1 MRRFGPGMLVAAA
14 FIGPGTVT
22 TASIAGANFGFVL
35 MWALLLS
42 IIVTFVL
49 QEMSSRLGIVS
60 GLGLSEALR
69 SSINNHFLKAF
80 LMILIVS
87 ALGIGNAAF
96 EVGNITGA
104 AIGLS
109 QISSLSISSSVLIVG
124 ILVLILLG
132 TRIFKVLEQILTV
145 LVVIMSLLF
154 LLTMITI
161 EIDYSKLLRGL
172 FIPTVTASSLLT
184 IMALIGTTVVPY
196 NLFLH
201 ADASK
206 RKWKDQEVTQALNNS
221 RVDTA
226 ISIGL
231 GGLITLAI
239 MSTSAVAF
247 FGSSME
253 ISSENLARQL
263 EPILGSYSSYIFN
276 FGLFVAGITSAVTA
290 PLAASIAVTE
300 ALGWKNDPSSFR
312 FKLVWIIILLIG
324 LLFAYF
330 GTKPLQAILF
340 AQATNALLL
349 PFLALF
355 LFYVVN
361 NSRLMG
367 SHKNTIT
374 INMIALIIIMAV
386 VLLSSYK
393 IFLLIYQRASHT
405 WSRHSLG
412 TSCIHP

>member
-221 RVDTA
+221 RADTA

-374 INMIALIIIMAV
+374 INIIALIIIMAV

-393 IFLLIYQRASHT
+393 IFLLI
-405 WSRHSLG
+405 
-412 TSCIHP
+412 

>member
-132 TRIFKVLEQILTV
+132 TRIFKILEQILTV

-172 FIPTVTASSLLT
+172 FIPTVAASSLLT

-221 RVDTA
+221 RADTA

-393 IFLLIYQRASHT
+393 IFLLI
-405 WSRHSLG
+405 
-412 TSCIHP
+412 

>member
-132 TRIFKVLEQILTV
+132 TRIFKMLEQILTV

-221 RVDTA
+221 RADTA

-386 VLLSSYK
+386 ILLSSYK
-393 IFLLIYQRASHT
+393 IFLLI
-405 WSRHSLG
+405 
-412 TSCIHP
+412 

>member
-132 TRIFKVLEQILTV
+132 TRIFKMLEQILTV

-172 FIPTVTASSLLT
+172 LIPNATPSSLLT

-393 IFLLIYQRASHT
+393 IFLLI
-405 WSRHSLG
+405 
-412 TSCIHP
+412 

>member
-132 TRIFKVLEQILTV
+132 TRIFKMLEQILTV

-172 FIPTVTASSLLT
+172 FTPTIAASSLLT

-221 RVDTA
+221 RADTA

-393 IFLLIYQRASHT
+393 IFLLI
-405 WSRHSLG
+405 
-412 TSCIHP
+412 

>member
-109 QISSLSISSSVLIVG
+109 QISNLSISSSVLIVG
-124 ILVLILLG
+124 ILVLTLLG
-132 TRIFKVLEQILTV
+132 TRIFKILEQILTV

-221 RVDTA
+221 RADTA

-374 INMIALIIIMAV
+374 INIIALIIIMAV

-393 IFLLIYQRASHT
+393 IFLLI
-405 WSRHSLG
+405 
-412 TSCIHP
+412 

>member
-14 FIGPGTVT
+14 FIGPGTFT

-132 TRIFKVLEQILTV
+132 TRIFKILEQILTV

-221 RVDTA
+221 RADTA

-393 IFLLIYQRASHT
+393 IFLLI
-405 WSRHSLG
+405 
-412 TSCIHP
+412 

>member
-69 SSINNHFLKAF
+69 SSINNYFLRAF

-132 TRIFKVLEQILTV
+132 TRIFKMLEQILTV

-221 RVDTA
+221 RADTA

-324 LLFAYF
+324 VLFAYF

-393 IFLLIYQRASHT
+393 IFLLI
-405 WSRHSLG
+405 
-412 TSCIHP
+412 

>member
-132 TRIFKVLEQILTV
+132 TSIFKILEQILTV

-290 PLAASIAVTE
+290 PLAASVAVTE

-393 IFLLIYQRASHT
+393 IFLLI
-405 WSRHSLG
+405 
-412 TSCIHP
+412 

>member
-132 TRIFKVLEQILTV
+132 TRIFKILEQILTV

-221 RVDTA
+221 RADTA

-393 IFLLIYQRASHT
+393 IFLLI
-405 WSRHSLG
+405 
-412 TSCIHP
+412 

>member
-22 TASIAGANFGFVL
+22 TASIAGANFGFAL

-80 LMILIVS
+80 IMILIVS

-109 QISSLSISSSVLIVG
+109 QISNLSISSSVLIVG

-132 TRIFKVLEQILTV
+132 TRIFKMLEQILTV

-221 RVDTA
+221 RADTA

-300 ALGWKNDPSSFR
+300 ALGWKNDPSSIR

-324 LLFAYF
+324 VLFAYF

-393 IFLLIYQRASHT
+393 IFLLI
-405 WSRHSLG
+405 
-412 TSCIHP
+412 

>member
-69 SSINNHFLKAF
+69 SSINNHFLKVF

-109 QISSLSISSSVLIVG
+109 QISNLSISSSVLIVG
-124 ILVLILLG
+124 ILVLLLLG
-132 TRIFKVLEQILTV
+132 TRIFKMLEQILTV

-172 FIPTVTASSLLT
+172 LIPNATPSSLLT

-324 LLFAYF
+324 VLFAYF

-374 INMIALIIIMAV
+374 INIIALIIIMAV

-393 IFLLIYQRASHT
+393 IFLLI
-405 WSRHSLG
+405 
-412 TSCIHP
+412 

>member
-69 SSINNHFLKAF
+69 SSINNHFLKVF

-132 TRIFKVLEQILTV
+132 TRIFKMLEQILTV

-221 RVDTA
+221 RADTA

-324 LLFAYF
+324 VLFAYF

-393 IFLLIYQRASHT
+393 IFLLI
-405 WSRHSLG
+405 
-412 TSCIHP
+412 

>member
-172 FIPTVTASSLLT
+172 LIPNATPSSLLT

-221 RVDTA
+221 RADTA

-393 IFLLIYQRASHT
+393 IFLLI
-405 WSRHSLG
+405 
-412 TSCIHP
+412 

>member
-69 SSINNHFLKAF
+69 SSINNHFLKVF

-109 QISSLSISSSVLIVG
+109 QISNLSISSSVLIVG

-132 TRIFKVLEQILTV
+132 TRIFKMLEQILTV

-172 FIPTVTASSLLT
+172 LIPNATPSSLLT

-393 IFLLIYQRASHT
+393 IFLLI
-405 WSRHSLG
+405 
-412 TSCIHP
+412 

>member
-80 LMILIVS
+80 LMILIVF

-132 TRIFKVLEQILTV
+132 TRIFKMLEQILTV

-221 RVDTA
+221 RADTA

-393 IFLLIYQRASHT
+393 IFLLI
-405 WSRHSLG
+405 
-412 TSCIHP
+412 

>member
-109 QISSLSISSSVLIVG
+109 QISNLSISSSVLIVG
-124 ILVLILLG
+124 ILVLTLLG
-132 TRIFKVLEQILTV
+132 TRIFKMLEQILTV

-221 RVDTA
+221 RADTA

-324 LLFAYF
+324 VLFAYF

-393 IFLLIYQRASHT
+393 IFLLI
-405 WSRHSLG
+405 
-412 TSCIHP
+412 

>member
-69 SSINNHFLKAF
+69 SSINNHFLKVF

-109 QISSLSISSSVLIVG
+109 QISNLSISSSVLIVG

-132 TRIFKVLEQILTV
+132 TRIFKMLEQILTV

-221 RVDTA
+221 HVDTA

-324 LLFAYF
+324 VLFAYF

-393 IFLLIYQRASHT
+393 IFLLI
-405 WSRHSLG
+405 
-412 TSCIHP
+412 

>member
-69 SSINNHFLKAF
+69 SSINNHFLKVF

-109 QISSLSISSSVLIVG
+109 QISNLSISSSVLIVG

-132 TRIFKVLEQILTV
+132 TRIFKILEQILTV

-324 LLFAYF
+324 VLFAYF

-393 IFLLIYQRASHT
+393 IFLLI
-405 WSRHSLG
+405 
-412 TSCIHP
+412 

>member
-22 TASIAGANFGFVL
+22 TATIAGGNFGFVL

-109 QISSLSISSSVLIVG
+109 QISNLSISSSVLIVG
-124 ILVLILLG
+124 ILVIILLG
-132 TRIFKVLEQILTV
+132 TRIFKILEQILTV

-206 RKWKDQEVTQALNNS
+206 RKWKDQKVTQALNNS

-324 LLFAYF
+324 VLFAYF

-374 INMIALIIIMAV
+374 INLIALIIIMAV
-386 VLLSSYK
+386 ILLSSYK
-393 IFLLIYQRASHT
+393 IFLLI
-405 WSRHSLG
+405 
-412 TSCIHP
+412 

>member
-124 ILVLILLG
+124 ILVLVLLG
-132 TRIFKVLEQILTV
+132 THIFKVLEQILTV

-206 RKWKDQEVTQALNNS
+206 RKWKDQEVTQALSNS
-221 RVDTA
+221 RADTA

-393 IFLLIYQRASHT
+393 IFLLI
-405 WSRHSLG
+405 
-412 TSCIHP
+412 

>member
-109 QISSLSISSSVLIVG
+109 QISNLSISSSVLIVG

-132 TRIFKVLEQILTV
+132 TRIFKMLEQILTV

-172 FIPTVTASSLLT
+172 LIPNATPSSLLT

-206 RKWKDQEVTQALNNS
+206 RKWKDQELNQALNNS
-221 RVDTA
+221 RADTA

-324 LLFAYF
+324 VLFAYF

-393 IFLLIYQRASHT
+393 IFLLI
-405 WSRHSLG
+405 
-412 TSCIHP
+412 

>member
-69 SSINNHFLKAF
+69 SSLNNHFLKAF

-109 QISSLSISSSVLIVG
+109 QISNLSISSSVLIVG

-132 TRIFKVLEQILTV
+132 TRIFKMLEQILTV

-172 FIPTVTASSLLT
+172 LIPNATPSSLLT

-221 RVDTA
+221 RADTA

-324 LLFAYF
+324 VLFAYF

-393 IFLLIYQRASHT
+393 IFLLI
-405 WSRHSLG
+405 
-412 TSCIHP
+412 

>member
-69 SSINNHFLKAF
+69 SSINNHFLKVF

-109 QISSLSISSSVLIVG
+109 QISNLSISSSVLIVG

-132 TRIFKVLEQILTV
+132 TRIFKMLEQILTV

-172 FIPTVTASSLLT
+172 LIPNATPSSLLT

-206 RKWKDQEVTQALNNS
+206 RKWKDQELNQALNNS
-221 RVDTA
+221 RADTA

-393 IFLLIYQRASHT
+393 IFLLI
-405 WSRHSLG
+405 
-412 TSCIHP
+412 

>member
-132 TRIFKVLEQILTV
+132 TRIFKMLEQILTV

-206 RKWKDQEVTQALNNS
+206 RKWKDQELNQALNNS
-221 RVDTA
+221 RADTA

-393 IFLLIYQRASHT
+393 IFLLI
-405 WSRHSLG
+405 
-412 TSCIHP
+412 

>member
-221 RVDTA
+221 RADTA

-231 GGLITLAI
+231 GGLITLVI

-393 IFLLIYQRASHT
+393 IFLLI
-405 WSRHSLG
+405 
-412 TSCIHP
+412 

>member
-132 TRIFKVLEQILTV
+132 TRIFKMLEQILTV

-172 FIPTVTASSLLT
+172 ITPTVAASSLLT

-393 IFLLIYQRASHT
+393 IFLLI
-405 WSRHSLG
+405 
-412 TSCIHP
+412 

>member
-132 TRIFKVLEQILTV
+132 THIFKVLEQILTV

-172 FIPTVTASSLLT
+172 FTPTVAASSLLT

-221 RVDTA
+221 RADTA

-239 MSTSAVAF
+239 MSTAAVAF

-393 IFLLIYQRASHT
+393 IFLLI
-405 WSRHSLG
+405 
-412 TSCIHP
+412 

>member
-69 SSINNHFLKAF
+69 SSINNHFLKVF

-124 ILVLILLG
+124 ILVLIFLG

-324 LLFAYF
+324 VLFAYF

-393 IFLLIYQRASHT
+393 IFLLI
-405 WSRHSLG
+405 
-412 TSCIHP
+412 

>member
-69 SSINNHFLKAF
+69 SSINNHFLKVF

-132 TRIFKVLEQILTV
+132 TRIFKMLEQILTV

-172 FIPTVTASSLLT
+172 LIPNATPSSLLT

-300 ALGWKNDPSSFR
+300 ALGWKNDPSSIR

-324 LLFAYF
+324 VLFAYF

-374 INMIALIIIMAV
+374 INMIALIFIMAV

-393 IFLLIYQRASHT
+393 IFLLI
-405 WSRHSLG
+405 
-412 TSCIHP
+412 

>member
-109 QISSLSISSSVLIVG
+109 QISNLSISSSVLIVG
-124 ILVLILLG
+124 ILVLIFLG
-132 TRIFKVLEQILTV
+132 TRIFKMLEQILTV

-172 FIPTVTASSLLT
+172 LIPNATPSSLLT

-206 RKWKDQEVTQALNNS
+206 RKWKDQELNQALNNS

-324 LLFAYF
+324 VLFAYF

-367 SHKNTIT
+367 SHKNTFT

-393 IFLLIYQRASHT
+393 IFLLI
-405 WSRHSLG
+405 
-412 TSCIHP
+412 

>member
-132 TRIFKVLEQILTV
+132 TRIFKMLEQILTV

-393 IFLLIYQRASHT
+393 IFLLI
-405 WSRHSLG
+405 
-412 TSCIHP
+412 

>member
-1 MRRFGPGMLVAAA
+1 MKRFGPGMLVAAA

-109 QISSLSISSSVLIVG
+109 QIGNLSISSSVLIVG
-124 ILVLILLG
+124 ILALTLLG
-132 TRIFKVLEQILTV
+132 TRIFKMLEQILTV

-154 LLTMITI
+154 LLAMITI

-324 LLFAYF
+324 VLFAFF

-367 SHKNTIT
+367 SHKNTFT

-393 IFLLIYQRASHT
+393 IFLLI
-405 WSRHSLG
+405 
-412 TSCIHP
+412 

>member
-109 QISSLSISSSVLIVG
+109 QISNLSISSSVLIVG

-132 TRIFKVLEQILTV
+132 TRIFKILEQILTV

-154 LLTMITI
+154 LLTMTTI

-393 IFLLIYQRASHT
+393 IFLLI
-405 WSRHSLG
+405 
-412 TSCIHP
+412 

>member
-1 MRRFGPGMLVAAA
+1 MKRFGPGMLVAAA

-60 GLGLSEALR
+60 GLGVSEALR
-69 SSINNHFLKAF
+69 SSVNNQFLKAF
-80 LMILIVS
+80 LMTLIVS

-109 QISSLSISSSVLIVG
+109 QISNLSISNSVLVVG

-132 TRIFKVLEQILTV
+132 TRIFKMLEQILTV

-239 MSTSAVAF
+239 MSTSAVAY

-324 LLFAYF
+324 VLFAYF

-393 IFLLIYQRASHT
+393 IFLLI
-405 WSRHSLG
+405 
-412 TSCIHP
+412 

>member
-132 TRIFKVLEQILTV
+132 TRIFKILEQILTV

-206 RKWKDQEVTQALNNS
+206 RKWKDQELNQALNNS
-221 RVDTA
+221 RVDTT

-324 LLFAYF
+324 VLLAYF

-393 IFLLIYQRASHT
+393 IFLLI
-405 WSRHSLG
+405 
-412 TSCIHP
+412 

>member
-49 QEMSSRLGIVS
+49 QEMSSRLGIIS

-221 RVDTA
+221 RADTA

-393 IFLLIYQRASHT
+393 IFLLI
-405 WSRHSLG
+405 
-412 TSCIHP
+412 

>member
-132 TRIFKVLEQILTV
+132 TRIFKMLEQILTV

-324 LLFAYF
+324 VLFAYF

-393 IFLLIYQRASHT
+393 IFLLI
-405 WSRHSLG
+405 
-412 TSCIHP
+412 

>member
-132 TRIFKVLEQILTV
+132 TSIFKILEQILTV

-206 RKWKDQEVTQALNNS
+206 RKWEDQEVTQALNNS
-221 RVDTA
+221 RADTA

-393 IFLLIYQRASHT
+393 IFLLI
-405 WSRHSLG
+405 
-412 TSCIHP
+412 